1 MPIQRADGSALT
13 RAAVR
18 SSRST
23 GTDGG
28 GTRSLRARSRE
39 CSYAFGFVTDRDPA
53 ARRLPNPWV
62 KPDRNAVIL
71 AARDKPRRSV
81 SLHSSR
87 GEKHLR
93 GSPVVQDLHSSGPL
107 WVGTAGPPRRLS
119 GGHEWAVEGSM
130 PPPGPSRV
138 PAVLQTPTGAEHLSS
153 LTWRRAYR
161 CPRRR
166 TGNHGNG
173 GDEVAVPTG

>member
-1 MPIQRADGSALT
+1 VLCRHMPIQRADGSALT
-13 RAAVR
+13 RAAAR
-18 SSRST
+18 SS
-23 GTDGG
+23 
-28 GTRSLRARSRE
+28 RSLRARSRE